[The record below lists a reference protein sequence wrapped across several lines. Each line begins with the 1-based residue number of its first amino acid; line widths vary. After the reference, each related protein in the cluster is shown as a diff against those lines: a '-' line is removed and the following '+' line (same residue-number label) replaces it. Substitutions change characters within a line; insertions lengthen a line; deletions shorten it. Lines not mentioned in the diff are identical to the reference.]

1 MTEAIENET
10 LMTDDANPNNAE
22 PTSAPADNATATGAV
37 DDSQT
42 PQTDAA
48 APATQPQE
56 DAQDKAEEKAVDAP
70 QGAPETYTFQAPEG
84 TTLDEA
90 VLESFSAVAKEL
102 DLPQDK
108 AQMVLDKMAPVLA
121 TRQVEQLQ
129 AARETWAET
138 SRADKEFGGE
148 KLDENLAV
156 AKKAMDAF
164 ATPELRTLL
173 NESGLGNHPE
183 VIRMF
188 YRTGRA
194 MSEDRFVTG
203 QAAPAR
209 QKDARNL
216 YAASNMNP

>member
-10 LMTDDANPNNAE
+10 LMTDDANPNNVE
-22 PTSAPADNATATGAV
+22 PASAPADNATATGVV

-48 APATQPQE
+48 APATQPQD
-56 DAQDKAEEKAVDAP
+56 DAQDKAVDKP

-84 TTLDEA
+84 TTLDDA

-164 ATPELRTLL
+164 ATSELRALL
-173 NESGLGNHPE
+173 DESGLGNHPE